1 MTSYAAA
8 CCCSVD
14 PEPVCD
20 SWATMSYDYSISM
33 RYTDTDSDIQRSEEF
48 DFTMSGVAKMRYLNS
63 SAFFSTLLPGN
74 IPVGDQD
81 PPSVTYSQRK
91 TYMFSGQLLTA
102 SRDLD
107 TSRPIEWRASAR
119 HGFGLAWNF
128 SSSSCNV
135 ALDPTEYGLLKYFRA
150 TSIPYTFVSQFGNT
164 GEGEDEDATGYH
176 PPSDINLIGEE
187 ELPCEQGEMVYQ
199 RGSWNPPQSGTGTL
213 TLPGCSVVTPG
224 DYSATAGSRTF
235 SARVSWSMGGLVFS
249 DVEPPP

>member
-48 DFTMSGVAKMRYLNS
+48 DFTMSGVAKMLFSNTNGR
-63 SAFFSTLLPGN
+63 FSTATIPN
-74 IPVGDQD
+74 ILQD
-81 PPSVTYSQRK
+81 PPSVTYRQRK
-91 TYMFSGQLLTA
+91 NFISFGSQVTT

-107 TSRPIEWRASAR
+107 TSRPVGWIASAR

-128 SSSSCNV
+128 SGVQSCNV
-135 ALDPTEYGLLKYFRA
+135 ALDPTEYGLLKTFRA
-150 TSIPYTFVSQFGNT
+150 SSIPYTFVSQFGNT

-199 RGSWNPPQSGTGTL
+199 RGSWNPPQSGTRTL
-213 TLPGCSVVTPG
+213 SLPNDCDVVIPG
-224 DYSATAGSRTF
+224 DYSATDGTQTF
-235 SARVSWSMGGLVFS
+235 SAQVSWSMGDLVFY